1 MPKIEKIQAPIRGDG
16 LAARSERPTLIGK
29 LGSWLL
35 IIPSVLIG
43 IILVELFCELF
54 IPSLVN
60 PSGLDRRVV
69 FLDGRAPIFENHG
82 DIFTYLPHAEF
93 RQLVGFFSDY
103 DFYVE
108 FDYRYRTN
116 NYGLVQDGDIE
127 PGRES
132 LILLGDS
139 FTEGQGVEPW
149 FRLVSPLIEKLG
161 YQPVNGGL
169 LGTGFQQWLE
179 LDRYLSA
186 KDIQIGKVVVLFIS
200 DDYHRPVWN
209 MPPPL
214 LACLTA
220 LSRCRAEQSYFYR
233 LPPATEMSSWI
244 AKVRTA
250 RGPARIRLK
259 MRASALLPASYSIY
273 RHFRQQMVFAKAE
286 GGSHAAIAEL
296 TRLYGPE
303 NIVFIHLPQKNEIGH
318 GPDDLGLKARRAI
331 EDAGARWYDGFN
343 LCQMTTSDYH
353 ANDEHPNQSGYR
365 KIAACTANV
374 IDELLSRARR
384 GG

>member
-1 MPKIEKIQAPIRGDG
+1 MPDQS
-16 LAARSERPTLIGK
+16 LAARSERSSLIQK

-35 IIPSVLIG
+35 IIPSMLIG

-54 IPSLVN
+54 VPSLLT

-69 FLDGRAPIFENHG
+69 FFDGHAPVFENHG
-82 DIFTYLPHAEF
+82 DIFTYLPHSEF
-93 RQLVGFFSDY
+93 RQLVGFFSDT
-103 DFYVE
+103 DFSIE
-108 FDYRYRTN
+108 FDYRYKTN
-116 NYGLVQDGDIE
+116 NYGLVQNSDIE

-139 FTEGQGVEPW
+139 FTEGQGAEPW
-149 FRLVSPLIEKLG
+149 FRLVSPLIGKLG

-179 LDRYLSA
+179 LDRYLLA
-186 KDIQIGKVVVLFIS
+186 KHIQIGKVVVLFIS

-220 LSRCRAEQSYFYR
+220 LSRCRTDESYFYR
-233 LPPATEMSSWI
+233 LPPAADMSSWI
-244 AKVRTA
+244 ANVRRA
-250 RGPARIRLK
+250 RGPARVRLK
-259 MRASALLPASYSIY
+259 MHASALLPASYSIY
-273 RHFRQQMVFAKAE
+273 RHFRQQLLFANAE

-303 NIVFIHLPQKNEIGH
+303 NIVFIHLPEKDEIGRD
-318 GPDDLGLKARRAI
+318 GPDGLGLKARHAI
-331 EDAGARWYDGFN
+331 EDAGARWFDGFT
-343 LCQMTTSDYH
+343 LCHMTTSDYH
-353 ANDEHPNQSGYR
+353 TNDEHPNQSGYH
-365 KIAACTANV
+365 KIAACTANI
-374 IDELLSRARR
+374 IDELWSRTRR